1 MLHVVALAGDGAQT
15 KTIALYGQAFWVFF
29 FKSSLDCAG
38 PDGTCQTN
46 SVMFQGL
53 DGPGKEVA
61 MYNLNT
67 RGVYDLVRLED
78 SNGVVAS
85 AQADNWGSWGG
96 LVAAYLGYQ

>member
-1 MLHVVALAGDGAQT
+1 MSWHLRVLGSGS

-29 FKSSLDCAG
+29 FKTGDCQG

-46 SVMFQGL
+46 SVMFQDL
-53 DGPGKEVA
+53 DWPGPGKEVA

-78 SNGVVAS
+78 SNGLVAS

-96 LVAAYLGYQ
+96 LVAAYLGYG